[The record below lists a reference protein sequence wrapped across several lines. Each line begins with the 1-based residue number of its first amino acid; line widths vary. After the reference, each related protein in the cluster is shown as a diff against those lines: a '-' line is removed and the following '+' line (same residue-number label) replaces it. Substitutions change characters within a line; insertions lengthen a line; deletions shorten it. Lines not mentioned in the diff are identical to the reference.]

1 MERERGYLCA
11 YQKPSTKRE
20 VNLCKDDICTQT
32 LFSLE
37 SSLNHKIYNYILDS
51 IFSRFVQLR
60 RDRHKV
66 GELRCHVNLLHQH
79 LEDFFLIF
87 IYVKYDRKK
96 KKRKMPMALL
106 FSAFFFLCSHKVKPS
121 NLYFYKIKIVC
132 FLIHFANK
140 YYANKP
146 WNISSIS
153 NVWKLWLDFINQTK
167 FH

>member
-20 VNLCKDDICTQT
+20 VNLCKDDISTQT

-79 LEDFFLIF
+79 LEDFFFIF

-96 KKRKMPMALL
+96 KKEKNAYGTT
-106 FSAFFFLCSHKVKPS
+106 FFCFFFLMLPQSKTFESV
-121 NLYFYKIKIVC
+121 
-132 FLIHFANK
+132 FL
-140 YYANKP
+140 
-146 WNISSIS
+146 
-153 NVWKLWLDFINQTK
+153 
-167 FH
+167 